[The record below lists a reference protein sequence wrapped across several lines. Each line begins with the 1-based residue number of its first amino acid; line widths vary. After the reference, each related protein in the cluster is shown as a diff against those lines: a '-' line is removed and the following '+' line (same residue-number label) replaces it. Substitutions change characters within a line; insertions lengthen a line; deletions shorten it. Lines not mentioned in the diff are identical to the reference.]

1 MKKFV
6 FFQTLLIALVMFVSC
21 SSTAGDFVS
30 AYEEATKELASA
42 TSNKD
47 CDKIHDKLMHKLYE
61 ITQADPNWKEKLAD
75 GGVQKAYKAWDEALE
90 NAASEGDHYM
100 FMTFCTPENAL
111 KYCQKLQ

>member
-42 TSNKD
+42 TSDDD

-61 ITQADPNWKEKLAD
+61 ITQEDPDWEKAVADED
-75 GGVQKAYKAWDEALE
+75 VQKAYDAWNEALRK
-90 NAASEGDHYM
+90 ATDKSFYM
-100 FMTFCTPENAL
+100 VFCTPKAAID
-111 KYCQKLQ
+111 YCQEMR

>member
-42 TSNKD
+42 TSNED
-47 CDKIHDKLMHKLYE
+47 CDKIHDKLMHRLYE
-61 ITQADPNWKEKLAD
+61 ITQEDPDWKKAVSDEDVK
-75 GGVQKAYKAWDEALE
+75 KAYDAWDEALQ
-90 NAASEGDHYM
+90 NTTKGYHYM
-100 FMTFCTPENAL
+100 GMVFCTPENAID
-111 KYCQKLQ
+111 YCQKLR